1 MRFLIIFVM
10 FPAKHP
16 VYILL
21 ESHLANLLMGKD
33 EIFMILDS
41 SFKNIVCLATYL
53 SSFSSLYILV
63 ILFIETESKQM

>member
-1 MRFLIIFVM
+1 M

-41 SFKNIVCLATYL
+41 SFKNIVCLAIYL
-53 SSFSSLYILV
+53 SSFSSLYIL
-63 ILFIETESKQM
+63 L

>member
-1 MRFLIIFVM
+1 M

-21 ESHLANLLMGKD
+21 ELHLANLLMGKD

-41 SFKNIVCLATYL
+41 SFKNTVCLAIYL
-53 SSFSSLYILV
+53 SSFLS
-63 ILFIETESKQM
+63 FISFCNSVYRD

>member
-1 MRFLIIFVM
+1 MSYEILNYFVM

-21 ESHLANLLMGKD
+21 ELHPANLLMGKD

-41 SFKNIVCLATYL
+41 SFKNIVRLAIYL
-53 SSFSSLYILV
+53 SSFLYLYF
-63 ILFIETESKQM
+63 LL

>member
-1 MRFLIIFVM
+1 M

-21 ESHLANLLMGKD
+21 ELHLANLLMGKD

-41 SFKNIVCLATYL
+41 SFKNIVCLAIYL
-53 SSFSSLYILV
+53 SSFLS
-63 ILFIETESKQM
+63 FIYFCNSVYRD